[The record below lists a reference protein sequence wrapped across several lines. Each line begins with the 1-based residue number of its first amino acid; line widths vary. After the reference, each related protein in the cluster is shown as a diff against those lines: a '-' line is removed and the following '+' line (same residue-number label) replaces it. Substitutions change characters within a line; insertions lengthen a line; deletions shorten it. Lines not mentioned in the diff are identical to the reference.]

1 MSAIVFDCDG
11 VLADTERDGHLPAF
25 NKMFAEYGLPV
36 QWSESDY
43 TEKLKIGG
51 GKERMASLLTP
62 EFVAQAGLPTNP
74 EEQRQLLAEWH
85 KRKTAIYKEMVQSGK
100 LPARPG
106 IKRITEEAIDAGW
119 TLVVAS
125 TSAEESVRSV
135 LGFVVGTEQ
144 ANHFKVYAGDM
155 VPRKK
160 PAPDIY
166 LLAKE
171 QLNLLPESTLVIED
185 SRNGLVAAIAAG
197 FRCLVTTSSYTQQ
210 EDFHEAIM
218 VVSSLGDP
226 ALPMQ
231 VIENRSAAQPGD
243 YLTLAEIEACFKF
256 PFQNRA

>member
-25 NKMFAEYGLPV
+25 NQMFAEYGLPV
-36 QWSESDY
+36 QWSEVDY
-43 TEKLKIGG
+43 AEKVLIGG

-62 EFVAQAGLPTNP
+62 EFVAQAGLPTDP
-74 EEQRQLLAEWH
+74 EEQRQQVAAWH

-100 LPARPG
+100 MPPRPG
-106 IKRITEEAIDAGW
+106 IKRITAEAIEAGW

-135 LGFVVGTEQ
+135 LEFVVGKEMAQ
-144 ANHFKVYAGDM
+144 HFKVYAGDM

-171 QLNLLPESTLVIED
+171 ELNLSPESTLVIED
-185 SRNGLVAAIAAG
+185 SRNGMLAAVSAG
-197 FRCLVTTSSYTQQ
+197 FRCLVTVSSYTQQ

-218 VVSSLGDP
+218 VVSSLGDLGVP
-226 ALPMQ
+226 TQ
-231 VIENRSAAQPGD
+231 VLKNRSAAQPGE
-243 YLTLAEIEACFKF
+243 YLTLRDIEACLKT
-256 PFQNRA
+256 

>member
-25 NKMFAEYGLPV
+25 NQMFAEYGLPV

-85 KRKTAIYKEMVQSGK
+85 KRKTAIYKEMVQNGK

-135 LGFVVGTEQ
+135 LEFVVGTEQ
-144 ANHFKVYAGDM
+144 AKHFKVYAGDM

-197 FRCLVTTSSYTQQ
+197 FCCLVTTSSYTQQ

-243 YLTLAEIEACFKF
+243 YLTLAEIEACFKLS
-256 PFQNRA
+256 FQNRA